1 MAQRTVLIIFDDP
14 SDVMKITPST
24 TDDEIKEKC
33 FRVLKYNTPRETLT
47 AYEQTQVN
55 WSTILDDEE
64 DYNEFINEAYE
75 HIKNKDY
82 DWLEKYFI

>member
-1 MAQRTVLIIFDDP
+1 MAQRTVLIIFEDP
-14 SDVMKITPST
+14 SDVMNITPST

-33 FRVLKYNTPRETLT
+33 FRVIKYATPREALT

-64 DYNEFINEAYE
+64 DYLEFINKAYE
-75 HIKNKDY
+75 HIKNNDY
-82 DWLEKYFI
+82 DWLYKYFI

>member
-1 MAQRTVLIIFDDP
+1 MAQRTVLIEFYHPRDIMD
-14 SDVMKITPST
+14 ITPYT

-47 AYEQTQVN
+47 SYENSQAYL
-55 WSTILDDEE
+55 STILDDEE
-64 DYNEFINEAYE
+64 DYLKFIDNAYE

-82 DWLEKYFI
+82 DWLDKYFI

>member
-14 SDVMKITPST
+14 SDVMNITPST
-24 TDDEIKEKC
+24 TDDEVKEKC
-33 FRVLKYNTPRETLT
+33 FKVLKYDTPREALN

-64 DYNEFINEAYE
+64 E
-75 HIKNKDY
+75 
-82 DWLEKYFI
+82 

>member
-14 SDVMKITPST
+14 SNIMNITPST

-33 FRVLKYNTPRETLT
+33 FRVSKFDTPREALN

-64 DYNEFINEAYE
+64 DDLYAFGDFSDVINLLYL
-75 HIKNKDY
+75 DY
-82 DWLEKYFI
+82 SNDYAN

>member
-14 SDVMKITPST
+14 SDVMNITPST
-24 TDDEIKEKC
+24 TDDEIKKVC
-33 FRVLKYNTPRETLT
+33 FRVLKYNTPREALI
-47 AYEQTQVN
+47 AYEHTQVH

-64 DYNEFINEAYE
+64 DYNEFINKAYE

-82 DWLEKYFI
+82 DWLYKYFI

>member
-14 SDVMKITPST
+14 SDVMNITPST

-33 FRVLKYNTPRETLT
+33 FRVSKYDTPRETLN

-64 DYNEFINEAYE
+64 DYHKFIDKAYE

-82 DWLEKYFI
+82 DWLDKYFI

>member
-1 MAQRTVLIIFDDP
+1 MAQRTILIIFDNP
-14 SDVMKITPST
+14 SDVMNITSST
-24 TDDEIKEKC
+24 TDNEIKEQC
-33 FRVLKYNTPRETLT
+33 FRVLKYNTPREALI

-82 DWLEKYFI
+82 DWLYKYFI

>member
-1 MAQRTVLIIFDDP
+1 MAQRTVLIIFEDP
-14 SDVMKITPST
+14 SDVMNITPST

-33 FRVLKYNTPRETLT
+33 FRVIKYATPREALN

-64 DYNEFINEAYE
+64 DYLEFINKAYE
-75 HIKNKDY
+75 HIKNNDY
-82 DWLEKYFI
+82 DWLYKYFI

>member
-14 SDVMKITPST
+14 SGVMNITPST

-33 FRVLKYNTPRETLT
+33 FRVSKYDTPRETLN

-64 DYNEFINEAYE
+64 EYIVN
-75 HIKNKDY
+75 
-82 DWLEKYFI
+82 

>member
-14 SDVMKITPST
+14 SDVMNITPST

-64 DYNEFINEAYE
+64 DVYKFIDEAYD
-75 HIKNKDY
+75 HFKNKDY

>member
-14 SDVMKITPST
+14 SDVMNITSHT

-33 FRVLKYNTPRETLT
+33 FRVLKYNTPREALI
-47 AYEQTQVN
+47 AYENTQVH

-64 DYNEFINEAYE
+64 DYLKFIDNAYE

-82 DWLEKYFI
+82 DWLDKYFI